1 MAGIKVGSV
10 VRQELNPETYLA
22 RVTLSIDSSVKLPG
36 DTSASISSEGLL
48 GGNFVDL
55 APGGDD
61 QMIRSGGQIRFT
73 QDAVD
78 MVQLLSKFIFSA
90 GQAGAAGASGGAPGA
105 APN

>member
-1 MAGIKVGSV
+1 
-10 VRQELNPETYLA
+10 
-22 RVTLSIDSSVKLPG
+22 
-36 DTSASISSEGLL
+36 
-48 GGNFVDL
+48 
-55 APGGDD
+55 
-61 QMIRSGGQIRFT
+61 MIASGGQIRFT